1 MSVSVAVITCGP
13 SDLLALLQKS
23 PALTVEVL
31 HPNALTPHCLDGFQC
46 ACVLGGTREEPL
58 VFPAECRSV
67 VEDFSHSGRRV
78 LYEYTLSF
86 CQNYCASPDST
97 RFLRLVCTDAEFAG
111 LEDGLLLDDQCN
123 MRCTPYYR
131 NNLARPILMYKK

>member
-1 MSVSVAVITCGP
+1 MSISVAVITCGP

-78 LYEYTLSF
+78 LYDF
-86 CQNYCASPDST
+86 CWMINAICAAPPTIATIWPDL
-97 RFLRLVCTDAEFAG
+97 F
-111 LEDGLLLDDQCN
+111 
-123 MRCTPYYR
+123 
-131 NNLARPILMYKK
+131 

>member
-46 ACVLGGTREEPL
+46 ACVLGAPGRN
-58 VFPAECRSV
+58 RW
-67 VEDFSHSGRRV
+67 FSRRNAAV
-78 LYEYTLSF
+78 WWRIFRT
-86 CQNYCASPDST
+86 A
-97 RFLRLVCTDAEFAG
+97 A
-111 LEDGLLLDDQCN
+111 DGCCMN
-123 MRCTPYYR
+123 TP
-131 NNLARPILMYKK
+131 

>member
-1 MSVSVAVITCGP
+1 MSISVAVITCGP

-78 LYEYTLSF
+78 SS
-86 CQNYCASPDST
+86 ASSRT
-97 RFLRLVCTDAEFAG
+97 RSLNRSHESSRLA
-111 LEDGLLLDDQCN
+111 
-123 MRCTPYYR
+123 
-131 NNLARPILMYKK
+131 

>member
-1 MSVSVAVITCGP
+1 MSISVAVITCGP

-67 VEDFSHSGRRV
+67 VED
-78 LYEYTLSF
+78 
-86 CQNYCASPDST
+86 CCAIM
-97 RFLRLVCTDAEFAG
+97 G
-111 LEDGLLLDDQCN
+111 LNQKDLENQGI
-123 MRCTPYYR
+123 
-131 NNLARPILMYKK
+131 LA

>member
-58 VFPAECRSV
+58 VF
-67 VEDFSHSGRRV
+67 RRNAAV
-78 LYEYTLSF
+78 WWRIFRTAADGCCMNTL
-86 CQNYCASPDST
+86 
-97 RFLRLVCTDAEFAG
+97 
-111 LEDGLLLDDQCN
+111 
-123 MRCTPYYR
+123 
-131 NNLARPILMYKK
+131 